1 MDTNN
6 EVKIPIGIT
15 ISFCNNIAMDYG
27 YFVYLSE
34 LFVILLCL
42 PLFLRSLWALSL
54 YILFSH
60 IGYVIIWDQSI

>member
-6 EVKIPIGIT
+6 EVNIPIGT
-15 ISFCNNIAMDYG
+15 ISFCNNIAMD

-42 PLFLRSLWALSL
+42 PLFFAIIVSIIPLCIVSP
-54 YILFSH
+54 
-60 IGYVIIWDQSI
+60 YVIIWDQSI

>member
-6 EVKIPIGIT
+6 EVNIPIGT
-15 ISFCNNIAMDYG
+15 ISLCNNIAMD

-42 PLFLRSLWALSL
+42 PLYFLQSL
-54 YILFSH
+54 
-60 IGYVIIWDQSI
+60 

>member
-6 EVKIPIGIT
+6 EVKIPIGT
-15 ISFCNNIAMDYG
+15 ISLCNNIAMGYG

-42 PLFLRSLWALSL
+42 PLFFAIIVGITPM
-54 YILFSH
+54 YCFPIL
-60 IGYVIIWDQSI
+60 DM